1 MFGEFKRL
9 RIVALAAEGYRAPT
23 ITKKLA
29 DENLKAS
36 RQGISKFLMHLH
48 LHYRPKLHL
57 LQLLTSSSLSPKTPN
72 KTFSNFKVSC
82 SQYHTSVD

>member
-1 MFGEFKRL
+1 MFGEYKRF

-48 LHYRPKLHL
+48 LYYRPKLPL
-57 LQLLTSSSLSPKTPN
+57 LQLLTSSSLSPKAPIKHFQTLRFLAPNITPR
-72 KTFSNFKVSC
+72 
-82 SQYHTSVD
+82 